1 MNKETLQKRLIQLA
15 LFIQDYETE
24 HNSDLY
30 NYINTEKLK
39 LTKDY
44 LKYKNDTTLLDHLSK
59 TKGLYQNEVNII
71 VSCNLIELN
80 LFLETN
86 INNNLFTKDLAELH
100 TTKHVKKRGKM

>member
-30 NYINTEKLK
+30 NYINIEKLK

-44 LKYKNDTTLLDHLSK
+44 LRYTDHDKKYID
-59 TKGLYQNEVNII
+59 
-71 VSCNLIELN
+71 LN
-80 LFLETN
+80 S
-86 INNNLFTKDLAELH
+86 
-100 TTKHVKKRGKM
+100 